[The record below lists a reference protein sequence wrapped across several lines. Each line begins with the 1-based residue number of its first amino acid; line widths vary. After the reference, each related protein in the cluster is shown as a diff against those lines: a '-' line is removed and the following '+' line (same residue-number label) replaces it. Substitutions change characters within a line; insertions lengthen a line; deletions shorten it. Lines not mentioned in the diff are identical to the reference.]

1 MKKRLADVVSDDID
15 VGVYR
20 LQQGDIDRTPFIFK
34 EPLGQTREIKV
45 ALSGLFGRLS
55 LAPILNPPE
64 ARAASGGGTQAIL
77 PRMVSTTRAPAQF
90 GPPRAAS
97 HRRVRGVV
105 DEVSSSPSPDYLT
118 LLSQIG
124 LARAGQ
130 RDPIHRRSVVAACPR
145 DVSGCAAWPRCLHR
159 KTHTVVNSP
168 ARSSRASKW
177 RHDGSSSLC
186 RLASSESVKV
196 RRLARRTDQPVQATS
211 VEAHPLARGFESRH
225 GCCRRFAGAR
235 SAAALAK

>member
-77 PRMVSTTRAPAQF
+77 PRMVSTTRAPARF
-90 GPPRAAS
+90 GPPQAAS
-97 HRRVRGVV
+97 HRRARGVV
-105 DEVSSSPSPDYLT
+105 DEVSSSPSPDHLT
-118 LLSQIG
+118 LLSQ
-124 LARAGQ
+124 
-130 RDPIHRRSVVAACPR
+130 
-145 DVSGCAAWPRCLHR
+145 
-159 KTHTVVNSP
+159 
-168 ARSSRASKW
+168 
-177 RHDGSSSLC
+177 
-186 RLASSESVKV
+186 RLDSQEPDSAI
-196 RRLARRTDQPVQATS
+196 
-211 VEAHPLARGFESRH
+211 
-225 GCCRRFAGAR
+225 RFIEGRWLLLVHAMLAGALHGLVAFIGKPIPWLIR
-235 SAAALAK
+235 QRAAAGHRNGVTMVRLHSVAWLPRNQ